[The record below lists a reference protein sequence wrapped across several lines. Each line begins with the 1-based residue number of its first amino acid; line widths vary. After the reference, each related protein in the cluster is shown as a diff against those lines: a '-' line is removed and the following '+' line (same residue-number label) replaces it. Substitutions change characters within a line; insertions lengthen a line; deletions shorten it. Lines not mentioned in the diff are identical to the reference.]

1 MKIRFAA
8 ASLLSLT
15 AVASAPAMAQ
25 DMRPGLWEL
34 HNKTSSANG
43 QLAQQMTALQKQIAS
58 MPPEQR
64 KMMEEMISKHAGVTM
79 PTMKDGGMQV
89 KVCVTKE
96 MVAQGQLPMQQTGN
110 CTHQRS
116 PMVGKEVK
124 IAFTCTNPESRGE
137 GRASFPN
144 DRAFTSD
151 MRIHANINGHAEST
165 SISGQG
171 TWLGADCGNVLP
183 VALPPARQGQA
194 ASANAR

>member
-1 MKIRFAA
+1 MKIRFAV
-8 ASLLSLT
+8 ASFLSLT
-15 AVASAPAMAQ
+15 ALAAVPAMAQ

-34 HNKTSSANG
+34 HNKISSSNG
-43 QLAQQMTALQKQIAS
+43 QLAQQMSAMQKQIAS

-64 KMMEEMISKHAGVTM
+64 KMMEDMISKHAGVAM

-144 DRAFTSD
+144 DSSFSSN
-151 MRIHANINGHAEST
+151 MQIHANLNGKQEST

-171 TWLGADCGNVLP
+171 TWLGADCGNVKPL
-183 VALPPARQGQA
+183 ALPPPRQGQA